1 MALIR
6 SIIHMLWMAI
16 TVVPYTLAIVLGS
29 LFGMRGTS
37 LYRIARAWLLEA
49 LRPHA
54 HLVALVGWCW

>member
-29 LFGMRGTS
+29 LFGMRGTANS
-37 LYRIARAWLLEA
+37 PCAARACA
-49 LRPHA
+49 RCA
-54 HLVALVGWCW
+54 R

>member
-37 LYRIARAWLLEA
+37 RTC
-49 LRPHA
+49 PQP
-54 HLVALVGWCW
+54 G

>member
-37 LYRIARAWLLEA
+37 RTCKGSRRAAIYE
-49 LRPHA
+49 
-54 HLVALVGWCW
+54 HLMTSPTK

>member
-29 LFGMRGTS
+29 LFGMRKPAPGHAGVQRTG
-37 LYRIARAWLLEA
+37 RRQQHAVR
-49 LRPHA
+49 LRQR
-54 HLVALVGWCW
+54 

>member
-29 LFGMRGTS
+29 LFGMRGTPGDEPQP
-37 LYRIARAWLLEA
+37 RMVKR
-49 LRPHA
+49 RR
-54 HLVALVGWCW
+54 